1 MNTLQTLLDQNDPFV
16 RELQTYFTM
25 SNFLSLITESKF
37 YCVKVSKLVDNIDF
51 SNFCSLNDQI
61 TIIHFIVKFNSYKI
75 FVRVET
81 HSHLNNIVKRI
92 SKYQKET
99 QYDLY
104 NIKITTHD
112 EYIDYSF
119 LNKYITL
126 LSIHDTF
133 INITFYKIECYNVDL
148 TIYCQNFNYIIKM
161 IYESQISMCT
171 IHAENVHLYGIDFN
185 NSHVVLKETVLN
197 GHDIIVKNKIRY
209 LIDKTYTL
217 IDLPKKQFVHFNGS
231 YYDEYVPEYEIKNLV
246 LHCNFKDKEKILELL
261 LKFQKLETIIINYKI
276 ETNTKY
282 NTDQI
287 LLDYLNKLKYYK
299 IQFDYS

>member
-16 RELQTYFTM
+16 RKLQTYFTM
-25 SNFLSLITESKF
+25 SNLLSLITESKF
-37 YCVKVSKLVDNIDF
+37 YCVKVSKLVDDIDF

-61 TIIHFIVKFNSYKI
+61 TIIHFVVKFNSYKI

-81 HSHLNNIVKRI
+81 WLNNIVKRI
-92 SKYQKET
+92 NKYQKET

-112 EYIDYSF
+112 KYFNYSF

-126 LSIHDTF
+126 LSVYDTC
-133 INITFYKIECYNVDL
+133 INITFYKIGYYNVDL
-148 TIYCQNFNYIIKM
+148 TIYCQNFNYMIKM
-161 IYESQISMCT
+161 IYMSQISMCT
-171 IHAENVHLYGIDFN
+171 IHAKNAYLYGIDFN

-209 LIDKTYTL
+209 LIDQTYTL
-217 IDLPKKQFVHFNGS
+217 IDLPKKQFVQLNES
-231 YYDEYVPEYEIKNLV
+231 YCDEYVPEYEIKNLV
-246 LHCNFKDKEKILELL
+246 LHCNFKDKEKVLELL
-261 LKFQKLETIIINYKI
+261 LKFQKLKEIIINYKI

-287 LLDYLNKLKYYK
+287 LLDHLNKLKYYK